1 MENEERK
8 GIIYTALAYT
18 LWGLLP
24 LYWKFVQ
31 HVSADEILA
40 NRIFWSFWFMLVLLI
55 VTKQFNYFKR
65 EALSLFKRPKL
76 FAALVAASILISI
89 NWFVYIWAVNS
100 EQMVEASLG
109 YYINPLVSVLL
120 GVFILKEVLSK
131 AQVVSFILALIGV
144 LILTI
149 SYGEFPWIAF
159 ALAFSFGLYGLVKKV
174 LRVNAAVGLTLETL
188 TIMPIALI
196 YLAYLQQVDLLS
208 LFHVS
213 LTTDFLLL
221 GAGAVTAVP
230 LLLFANGAQRIPLF
244 MVGFL
249 QYIAPTLTL
258 ILGVFLYGEPFS
270 LIDLISFVFIW
281 LSLTV
286 FTLSRVRIS
295 RRVKL
300 QKQ

>member
-1 MENEERK
+1 MENEERL

-31 HVSADEILA
+31 HVPADEILA

-55 VTKQFNYFKR
+55 AMRQFSHFKK

-76 FAALVAASILISI
+76 LAALIAASVLISI

-120 GVFILKEVLSK
+120 GVFVLKEVLSK
-131 AQVVSFILALIGV
+131 AQVLSFILALIGV
-144 LILTI
+144 LILTF
-149 SYGEFPWIAF
+149 SYGNFPWIAF
-159 ALAFSFGLYGLVKKV
+159 ALAFSFGFYGLVKKM
-174 LRVNAAVGLTLETL
+174 LRVNAAIGLTLETL

-196 YLAYLQQVDLLS
+196 YLGYLQGTDSLA

-213 LTTDFLLL
+213 LSTDILLI
-221 GAGAVTAVP
+221 GAGAATAIP

-270 LIDLISFVFIW
+270 VIDLISFIFIW
-281 LSLTV
+281 LGLTV
-286 FTLSRVRIS
+286 FTYSRMRTA
-295 RRVKL
+295 RQVKL
-300 QKQ
+300 K

>member
-1 MENEERK
+1 MENEERL

-31 HVSADEILA
+31 HVPADEILA

-55 VTKQFNYFKR
+55 AMRQFSHFKK

-76 FAALVAASILISI
+76 FAALIAASVLISI

-120 GVFILKEVLSK
+120 GVFVLKEVLSK
-131 AQVVSFILALIGV
+131 AQILSFILALIGV

-149 SYGEFPWIAF
+149 SYGNFPWIAF
-159 ALAFSFGLYGLVKKV
+159 ALAFSFGFYGLVKKM
-174 LRVNAAVGLTLETL
+174 LRVNAAIGLTLETL

-196 YLAYLQQVDLLS
+196 YLGYLQGTDSLA

-213 LTTDFLLL
+213 LTTDILLV
-221 GAGAVTAVP
+221 GAGAATAIP

-270 LIDLISFVFIW
+270 VIDLISFIFIW
-281 LSLTV
+281 LGLTV
-286 FTLSRVRIS
+286 FTYSRMRMA
-295 RRVKL
+295 RQVKL
-300 QKQ
+300 K